1 MDIKEWLSRGRELN
15 KRIDALEKS
24 KAMAFDAAT
33 SVTASSGGGGGSE
46 VSRKAESYSAL
57 SEELDRELKRL
68 DGILAEITALI
79 SNVEDNTL
87 ATLLQDRYVR
97 CMTWDQIA
105 DELGYCRFHV
115 TKTLHPAALEEAEK
129 EFLFVYTPPVV

>member
-1 MDIKEWLSRGRELN
+1 MDIKEWLSRGRDLN
-15 KRIDALEKS
+15 KRIHALEKS
-24 KAMAFDAAT
+24 KDMAFDSAT
-33 SVTASSGGGGGSE
+33 SVTTSSGGGGGSE
-46 VSRKAESYSAL
+46 ISRKAESYSAL

-79 SNVEDNTL
+79 SHVEDNTL

-105 DELGYCRFHV
+105 DELGYCRLHV

-129 EFLFVYTPPVV
+129 EFLFVYIPPVV

>member
-24 KAMAFDAAT
+24 KSMAFDAAT

-97 CMTWDQIA
+97 CMGWERIA
-105 DELGYCRFHV
+105 RELNYSDFHV
-115 TKTLHPAALEEAEK
+115 THYLHPKALRAAKDALECTYRD
-129 EFLFVYTPPVV
+129 VI

>member
-1 MDIKEWLSRGRELN
+1 MDIKTWLNRGRALD
-15 KRIDALEKS
+15 KRIHALEKS
-24 KAMAFDAAT
+24 KAMAFDSAT
-33 SVTASSGGGGGSE
+33 SVTAPSGGGGGSE
-46 VSRKAESYSAL
+46 VSRKAELYSAL

-97 CMTWDQIA
+97 CMTWEQIA
-105 DELGYCRFHV
+105 NDMGYDITSVIKR
-115 TKTLHPAALEEAEK
+115 LHPKALSAAKNAIECHSG
-129 EFLFVYTPPVV
+129 YVV